1 LRRGLAR
8 APDARW
14 PSMAALLAALASD
27 PAVARRRRRWFA
39 GGLAA
44 TAAGGL
50 AIVALARGGGEP
62 DTFCRGGL
70 ERLAGTWDP
79 ARARVLRDTFVATG
93 RGYAADTA
101 ARVTARLDA
110 FAATWADART
120 EACVATRVRG
130 EQSEAMLELRM
141 QCLDRERVAL
151 GALVDVMTVRP
162 DVDVL
167 DHAVDATLALPP
179 VAACADTAALQ
190 IAIPLPADPRNR
202 AAIKQVRALLARAS
216 ALDDVGKFP
225 EGLAIVE
232 ATAAAAIALQYPQ
245 LTAEALIQRASLEE
259 RNGDAAAAEATIEQ
273 ALLAAAA
280 AHDDHLAAKLTSDL
294 VFTVGYRLGRK
305 QDAASLRHR
314 LEVALRRAGDD
325 RALAA
330 RAANSLGLMYTE
342 IGEPTE
348 ARAQLERSIALWEA
362 ERGPD
367 NAQVA
372 TAVNNLGN
380 VYQDIGDFVAAK
392 AYVGRGLAI
401 RERVLGPDHPDTAMS
416 ADNLANAHSALG
428 EYAESVRLHER
439 ALDVYTRAL
448 GPNSFDVAL
457 TRSNLAE
464 ALFAMGRIADARAQS
479 EAALLAWEAAQGPDD
494 PNLRYPL
501 NNLAKALMAEGDLVG
516 ARRHVE
522 RSLALAE
529 KRWGKGAL
537 RTTDSLRVLAQI
549 EGAAGDLDGAL
560 GRFRVI
566 VGIFDRAD
574 SSHHPD
580 LVPVLTGLAETAL
593 LRAHPAEA
601 AEAATRAIAIATERN
616 LPAGVRARARFAL
629 ARARWSTDQA
639 QARALAA
646 LARDE
651 YTTAGAPTAAQLA
664 AVEAWLASRGP

>member
-1 LRRGLAR
+1 
-8 APDARW
+8 
-14 PSMAALLAALASD
+14 MAL
-27 PAVARRRRRWFA
+27 
-39 GGLAA
+39 
-44 TAAGGL
+44 T
-50 AIVALARGGGEP
+50 RGGGDP
-62 DTFCRGGL
+62 ATFCRGGI
-70 ERLAGTWDP
+70 ERLAGAWDP

-151 GALVDVMTVRP
+151 DALVDVMTVRP

-167 DHAVDATLALPP
+167 DHAVDATLALPS

-190 IAIPLPADPRNR
+190 IAIPVPADPRNR
-202 AAIKQVRALLARAS
+202 AAIRQVRALLARAS

-225 EGLAIVE
+225 EGLAMIE

-259 RNGDAAAAEATIEQ
+259 RNGDAAAAEVTIEQ
-273 ALLAAAA
+273 ALLAAAE

-305 QDAASLRHR
+305 ADAASLRRR

-367 NAQVA
+367 NAMVA

-380 VYQDIGDFVAAK
+380 VYQEIGDFAAAK

-416 ADNLANAHSALG
+416 VDNLANAHSALG
-428 EYAESVRLHER
+428 DVAEAVRLHER
-439 ALDVYTRAL
+439 ALDIYLRAL
-448 GPNSFDVAL
+448 GPDSFDVAL

-464 ALFAMGRIADARAQS
+464 SLWLMGRVADARAQA
-479 EAALLAWEAAQGPDD
+479 EAALVAWEHARGADD
-494 PNLRYPL
+494 PQLRYPL

-516 ARRHVE
+516 ARRHAE

-529 KRWGKGAL
+529 GRWGKGAL
-537 RTTDSLRVLAQI
+537 RTTDSLRVLGQI
-549 EGAAGDLDGAL
+549 EGASGDLDGAL
-560 GRFRVI
+560 ARYRVI
-566 VGIFDRAD
+566 VGIFERAD
-574 SSHHPD
+574 SGHHPD
-580 LVPVLTGLAETAL
+580 LVPVLTSQAETAL
-593 LRAHPAEA
+593 RRALVPEA
-601 AEAATRAIAIATERN
+601 AQAAARALAIATERH
-616 LPAGVRARARFAL
+616 LPARDRARARFAL
-629 ARARWSTDQA
+629 ARALGPQDPAR
-639 QARALAA
+639 ARALATE
-646 LARDE
+646 ARAE
-651 YTTAGAPTAAQLA
+651 YAAAGAPSAAELA
-664 AVEAWLASRGP
+664 AVEAWFARGQ